1 VIEMSHEQF
10 EEAVALY
17 AVGALDRQER
27 QTLEAHL
34 LTGCTACHSSLKEY
48 RSVAGILPYALPPAK
63 VPRSLKLKV
72 LAARLPGVAPSEG
85 ATAAPDTR
93 LSSGLRTEALLPS
106 LLPSPS
112 RVFSPAFAVVLAMLF
127 AGAASYAAYLHWRSL
142 AEVEQRQRVEAAL
155 QQETTRLASL
165 QEQLTQQ
172 EQVLGTL
179 REEFD
184 RRMGNLGEVET
195 TIAQQDTELGVLR
208 AELALRREEVSSLR
222 RALAQRD
229 DMLAI
234 LRSPTVK
241 VISLAGLE
249 HAKTAGAFLLFD
261 QESKKAFFYAFNMPP
276 LPAGKTYQLWAILDK
291 PVSAGTFLTDPGQ
304 KGRFVVRNVPDLTQV
319 TKFAVSLEPL
329 GGRPQPTGEIYLAG
343 EL

>member
-1 VIEMSHEQF
+1 MSHEQF

-17 AVGALDRQER
+17 AVGALERQER

-48 RSVAGILPYALPPAK
+48 RGVAGILPYGLSPAK

-85 ATAAPDTR
+85 SPTTPETR
-93 LSSGLRTEALLPS
+93 LSPGLRIGALLPS
-106 LLPSPS
+106 LLPMPA
-112 RVFSPAFAVVLAMLF
+112 RVFSPAFAIVLALLL
-127 AGAASYAAYLHWRSL
+127 AGTASYTVYLHLQSH
-142 AEVEQRQRVEAAL
+142 AELGERQRVEAAL
-155 QQETTRLASL
+155 QQETARLAAL
-165 QEQLTQQ
+165 QDQLTQQ
-172 EQVLGTL
+172 EQAIGTL

-184 RRMGNLGEVET
+184 RRIGNLGEVQT
-195 TIAQQDTELGVLR
+195 TIAQQDTELALLR
-208 AELALRREEVSSLR
+208 TELAQRREETGNLR

-229 DMLAI
+229 DMLTI
-234 LRSPTVK
+234 LRSPAVK

-249 HAKTAGAFLLFD
+249 HAKSAGAFLLFD

-276 LPAGKTYQLWAILDK
+276 LPPGKTYQLWAILDK
-291 PVSAGTFLTDPGQ
+291 PVSAGTFVTDPGQ
-304 KGRFVVRNVPDLTQV
+304 KGRFIVRNVPDLTRV
-319 TKFAVSLEPL
+319 TKFAVSLEPM